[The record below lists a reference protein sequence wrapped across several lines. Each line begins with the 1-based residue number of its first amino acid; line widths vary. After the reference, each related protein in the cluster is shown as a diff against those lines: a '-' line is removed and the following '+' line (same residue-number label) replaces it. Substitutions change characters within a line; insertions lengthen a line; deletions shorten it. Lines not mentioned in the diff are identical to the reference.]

1 MEEKIRKIARELAWV
16 VGNAIIDSRDK
27 ELGAIPLNALVKIR
41 DIVDSETK
49 SLLKDMMQRNCEI
62 NDILNRV

>member
-27 ELGAIPLNALVKIR
+27 ELGAIPLSALVKIR
-41 DIVDSETK
+41 DIVDNETK

-62 NDILNRV
+62 NDILDRV